1 MKQEWAWDAAATPR
15 HTRPAATRRA
25 NRVHSRGRKCQQ
37 SSITGVSV
45 ACKDEFEVAERS
57 GDSADGRN
65 RDRPAKTLAMPLS
78 NSSKGDFG
86 DEERDTKV
94 YAIHQR

>member
-1 MKQEWAWDAAATPR
+1 MGFVPKVGSVSNR
-15 HTRPAATRRA
+15 KLRA
-25 NRVHSRGRKCQQ
+25 Q
-37 SSITGVSV
+37 TV

-65 RDRPAKTLAMPLS
+65 RDRPAKTFAMPLS

-86 DEERDTKV
+86 DEEKHTKV
-94 YAIHQR
+94 